1 MTRIARGVLAR
12 SVLAAAVGL
21 GPTAATAQA
30 VKLMSRS
37 AVGSESAAVGG
48 GSVSSV
54 SADGRW
60 VAFTSPGLMVVGQ
73 IDRNNQDDV
82 FLKDRQT
89 GETSLVSHVPGS
101 TVTTGSAGTVGI
113 AHCGFGFIC
122 VQPLV
127 SANGQYVLFGS
138 LAGDLVPGF
147 EASPQQ
153 AGQLFLWSRADG
165 AVTLVS
171 HKRGRPATAADDWP
185 LGAAISADGAFV
197 AFYSAASDLTAGGD
211 TNGTPDVFLWSRADG
226 TIRLVS
232 HALGSPDAA
241 PSDAR
246 PWQSSSNARLAISPD
261 GRTVAYSTA
270 ATGLTGPNEG
280 SQNFDVFLYDGAVGL
295 NTLVSGGLGGDSVSL
310 SADGQRI
317 AFVRTGSGNDPTIGM
332 CCDQVLLW
340 QRGSGNT
347 VIVSHSP
354 GNPGVNGALS
364 AYDPHLSADGSS
376 VSFWGSGTLVAGAAS
391 TSGEDVFRYSTANGV
406 ITLVSHLVG
415 SLTTPANG
423 GSRSPRPSADGSRIV
438 FVSKAND
445 LVNFDDPAASGGQVY
460 LYSALDGSV
469 ERVSIGYLSGG
480 RPNGDVDF
488 FFGEEALSANGGIV
502 VFGSA
507 ATDLTPLRDTD
518 GQMDVFARDTAARTT
533 DLITRRP
540 DVPRSASSEGG
551 SYATSSSGDDRYSVF
566 LGSASDLVPGVTDR
580 NGGYDAFLYDRDTG
594 EVTLVS
600 HAAGD
605 KLRTGN
611 GAVDDLFGTSP
622 VISADG
628 NWVSFASRAT
638 DHVAG
643 QDANGMSDLFLWSRA
658 DGSIRLVSH
667 APGGLTTA
675 ATGAFI
681 RRGSGAPAL
690 SADGRFV
697 AFLSDEDALV
707 VHAPSPSNGAWQAY
721 VFARD
726 TGTVVLASHIAGDP
740 TRGAF
745 SGLFPPL
752 ALSADGRFLA
762 FSSNSNDLLASD
774 ANGKADVFLFDFAT
788 GLVQLVSHSA
798 GGTGSASGESS
809 GPVISADGS
818 AVAFIS
824 TAPNLV
830 PGQVDSNAGLDA
842 FLWSRTSG
850 EILLVSHAVGSSNR
864 TGNAASGAGPFGIP
878 GPGLGLPIALS
889 ADGSWVAFL
898 SQATDLVAG
907 MEVPEPWLGGV
918 FQFSRATGE
927 TAVVSHASGLP
938 RQPVSGMTGLSA
950 LSADGRFVLFT
961 SDATGLTAASDSN
974 QRSDLFLQDRR
985 ADRATLVSVSTAG
998 AAAGIPSYGYPASLS
1013 SDGRFVAFSSDAIDL
1028 VLGDGNGRMD
1038 AFLFGPASPGAEI
1051 VVGAIGPPAAVP
1063 GTTVTY
1069 ALTVFNAGPEAADN
1083 AILEVTP
1090 PAGFALSWVAGACS
1104 ALPCALGSI
1113 PVSAS
1118 RVVAL
1123 AFRIPSALP
1132 AGPAVLGARVQSS
1145 TGDPYPADN
1154 VTSTTVALTPQADLV
1169 LGLSA
1174 PSHTFRGSPFTY
1186 TVDVTNAGPSDATN
1200 VALSD
1205 PTPTGVDSLAVGTPC
1220 VGGFP
1225 CVLPT
1230 IRAGE
1235 TVTVRVTEQVS
1246 FAYSGPET
1254 LVAHAALTTVTPDP
1268 NPGNEQALRVTLLES
1283 PSGPLAFYTLSPC
1296 RLMDTRGN
1304 GAPLG
1309 GPALAPGSA
1318 REVPAGGRCGIP
1330 PTAKALSVTIVAVTP
1345 SVAGYL
1351 SFEATGAAPSDA
1363 SLLNYATGKT
1373 RAGNAVLK
1381 LNSLASATA
1390 HCSQA
1395 GGSVHVIIDVNGYFE

>member
-1 MTRIARGVLAR
+1 MTRIAGSVLARGVLAWTIG
-12 SVLAAAVGL
+12 LA
-21 GPTAATAQA
+21 PTVATAQA

-60 VAFTSPGLMVVGQ
+60 VAFTSPGLMVPGQ

-89 GETSLVSHVPGS
+89 GVTMLVSHVAGS
-101 TVTTGSAGTVGI
+101 PITAGNAGTVGL

-122 VQPLV
+122 VQTLV
-127 SANGQYVLFGS
+127 SADGLYVLFGS
-138 LAGDLVPGF
+138 LATDLVPGF
-147 EASPQQ
+147 ESSPQQ
-153 AGQLFLWSRADG
+153 TGQLFLWSRADG

-171 HKRGRPATAADDWP
+171 HKWGRPATAANDWP

-241 PSDAR
+241 PADAA
-246 PWQSSSNARLAISPD
+246 PWQSANNARLAISPD
-261 GRTVAYSTA
+261 GHTVAYSTS

-280 SQNFDVFLYDGAVGL
+280 SQNFDVFLYDGATGV

-310 SADGQRI
+310 SADGQEI

-332 CCDQVLLW
+332 CCDRVLLW

-376 VSFWGSGTLVAGAAS
+376 VSFWGSGNLVAGAAS
-391 TSGEDVFRYSTANGV
+391 TSGEDVFRYSTADGV
-406 ITLVSHLVG
+406 ITLVSHVAG

-423 GSRSPRPSADGSRIV
+423 GSRSPRPSADGTRIV

-445 LVNFDDPAASGGQVY
+445 LVNADDPTASGGQVY
-460 LYSALDGSV
+460 IYSALDGSV
-469 ERVSIGYLSGG
+469 ERVSLGYLSGG

-518 GQMDVFARDTAARTT
+518 GQMDVFARDTTARTT
-533 DLITRRP
+533 NLITRRP

-551 SYATSSSGDDRYSVF
+551 SYATSTSGDGRYSVF
-566 LGSASDLVPGVTDR
+566 LGAASDLVPGVTDR
-580 NGGYDAFLYDRDTG
+580 NGGYDAFLFDRDTG

-605 KLRTGN
+605 KLHTGN
-611 GAVDDLFGTSP
+611 GAVYDLFGSSP

-628 NWVSFASRAT
+628 NWVAFASLGT
-638 DHVAG
+638 DHVVG
-643 QDANGMSDLFLWSRA
+643 QDTNGMSDLFLWSRA

-667 APGGLTTA
+667 APGYRTTTA
-675 ATGAFI
+675 TGGYI
-681 RRGSGAPAL
+681 RGSGAPVL
-690 SADGRFV
+690 SADGGFV
-697 AFLSDEDALV
+697 AFFSDEDGLV
-707 VHAPSPSNGAWQAY
+707 VHSPSPSNGSWQAY

-726 TGTVVLASHIAGDP
+726 TGAVVLASHVAGDP
-740 TRGAF
+740 TRGAV

-752 ALSADGRFLA
+752 TLSTDGRFLA
-762 FSSNSNDLLASD
+762 FSTNSNDLVAGD
-774 ANGKADVFLFDFAT
+774 ANSASDVFLFDFAT
-788 GLVQLVSHSA
+788 GLVQLVSHTA
-798 GGTGSASGESS
+798 GGTGSASGESF

-830 PGQVDSNAGLDA
+830 PGQVDGNAASDV

-850 EILLVSHAVGSSNR
+850 ETILMSHAVGSSNT
-864 TGNAASGAGPFGIP
+864 TGNAASGAGSFGFPIP
-878 GPGLGLPIALS
+878 WFSLPIALS

-918 FQFSRATGE
+918 FLFSRAAGE
-927 TAVVSHASGLP
+927 TTLVSHASGLP
-938 RQPVSGMTGLSA
+938 HRPVSGLSGLSG
-950 LSADGRFVLFT
+950 LSTDGRFVLFT
-961 SDATGLTAASDSN
+961 SDAPGLTAASDSN
-974 QRSDLFLQDRR
+974 EKSDLFLQDRR

-998 AAAGIPSYGYPASLS
+998 AAAGIPSYGYSASLS

-1028 VLGDGNGRMD
+1028 VFGDGNGRTD

-1051 VVGAIGPPAAVP
+1051 VLGAISPPSAVP
-1063 GTTVTY
+1063 GTTVIS
-1069 ALTVFNAGPEAADN
+1069 AFTVFNAGPEVADN
-1083 AILEVTP
+1083 AVLEVTP
-1090 PAGFALSWVAGACS
+1090 PPGFALAWVAGACS
-1104 ALPCALGSI
+1104 SLPCTLGSVQ
-1113 PVSAS
+1113 VSAGL
-1118 RVVAL
+1118 VVAL
-1123 AFRIPSALP
+1123 AFRIPSSLP
-1132 AGPAVLGARVQSS
+1132 AGPAVLEARVQTS

-1154 VTSTTVALTPQADLV
+1154 VTSTTVALTPQADL
-1169 LGLSA
+1169 GLSLRA
-1174 PSHTFRGSPFTY
+1174 PLHTFRGSPYTY

-1205 PTPTGVDSLAVGTPC
+1205 PTPSGVDSLAVGSPC
-1220 VGGFP
+1220 AGGFP
-1225 CVLPT
+1225 CGLPT

-1235 TVTVRVTEQVS
+1235 TVTVRITDEVS
-1246 FAYSGPET
+1246 FAYSGPEA
-1254 LVAHAALTTVTPDP
+1254 LVAQTALTTVTPDP
-1268 NPGNEQALRVTLLES
+1268 NPGNEQALRVTLLEEA
-1283 PSGPLAFYTLSPC
+1283 SGPLGFYTVPPC
-1296 RLMDTRGN
+1296 RLMDTRGT

-1309 GPALAPGSA
+1309 GPPLVPGTA

-1330 PTAKALSVTIVAVTP
+1330 PTAKAVSVTIVAVTP
-1345 SVAGYL
+1345 SVAGHL
-1351 SFEATGAAPSDA
+1351 SFEATGAPPSD
-1363 SLLNYATGKT
+1363 SSILNYVIGKT
-1373 RAGNAVLK
+1373 RAGNAILK
-1381 LNSLASATA
+1381 LNSLASTTA

-1395 GGSVHVIIDVNGYFE
+1395 SGSVDVILDVNGYFE